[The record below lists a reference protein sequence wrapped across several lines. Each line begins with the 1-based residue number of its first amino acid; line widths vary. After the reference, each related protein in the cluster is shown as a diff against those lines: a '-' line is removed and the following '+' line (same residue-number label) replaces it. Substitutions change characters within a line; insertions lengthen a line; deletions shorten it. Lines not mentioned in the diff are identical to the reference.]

1 MYNIPPPKQNNPSPP
16 PLQHTH
22 THTRTHT
29 INLQL
34 DPRAQDLVPAV
45 YAPDQPS
52 AALEAAGAAEGVREG
67 GVGGEVFLDRGALGA
82 GRGLREGVDDVGDF
96 GDLLGGVSYG
106 VRVVEEE
113 RGGGE
118 GTWVFHCGFGGG
130 VLWGGEG
137 GRRGVEGELKC

>member
-34 DPRAQDLVPAV
+34 DPRAQDLVPVV

-113 RGGGE
+113 RGGGRGPGSSIADLGGE
-118 GTWVFHCGFGGG
+118 FCGVGK
-130 VLWGGEG
+130 GEG
-137 GRRGVEGELKC
+137 GELRGN

>member
-1 MYNIPPPKQNNPSPP
+1 VGQYGIYNPPTKTKQPLPPPPA
-16 PLQHTH
+16 PLYSAH

-29 INLQL
+29 VNLQL

-82 GRGLREGVDDVGDF
+82 GWGLREGVDDVGDF
-96 GDLLGGVSYG
+96 GDLLGGL
-106 VRVVEEE
+106 
-113 RGGGE
+113 
-118 GTWVFHCGFGGG
+118 
-130 VLWGGEG
+130 VLG
-137 GRRGVEGELKC
+137 